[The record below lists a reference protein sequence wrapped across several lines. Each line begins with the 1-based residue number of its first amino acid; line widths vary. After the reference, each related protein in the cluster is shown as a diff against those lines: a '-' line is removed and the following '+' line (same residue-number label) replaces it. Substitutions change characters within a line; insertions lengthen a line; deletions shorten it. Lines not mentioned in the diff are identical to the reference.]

1 MKRKL
6 FTVHFR
12 EKVDFCNNS
21 PKYCSQLYG
30 KKSTLTFT
38 ANLKNKKNN
47 QLTLVSNLGICSTLY
62 QVYGIVGV

>member
-1 MKRKL
+1 MLIYCAL
-6 FTVHFR
+6 FGKSWFLQY
-12 EKVDFCNNS
+12 NS
-21 PKYCSQLYG
+21 PKYCLQLYG

-38 ANLKNKKNN
+38 ANLKNKKNS